1 MKLRIA
7 YGCVFCLLFS
17 VLGAYSQTP
26 TAANP
31 SSSSALAVEGTKID
45 PAKEADIRKLLA
57 LTGAKAVALQVVT
70 TMEGNIKPLML
81 RSLPAGDYREQ
92 LIDLFLKRFH
102 SKLDS
107 DTFVGLSVPFYDK
120 YLSHDEI
127 KGLIQFYSTP
137 LGQKVVKV
145 MPQLVAEAQAAGS
158 KWGESIGR
166 QSMMEVLAEHPDLKK
181 ALEESAKAAN
191 PN

>member
-1 MKLRIA
+1 MLADPANGIETDAHYVGGQVKLRIA

-107 DTFVGLSVPFYDK
+107 DTFVGLSVPVYDK
-120 YLSHDEI
+120 V
-127 KGLIQFYSTP
+127 P
-137 LGQKVVKV
+137 L
-145 MPQLVAEAQAAGS
+145 A
-158 KWGESIGR
+158 
-166 QSMMEVLAEHPDLKK
+166 
-181 ALEESAKAAN
+181 
-191 PN
+191 